1 MATRRRARS
10 RARAAPIRRALRL
23 AAVGTSRLWWGG
35 ALLLWFVGA
44 AGGRAGAQTPAPAPA
59 AGLSNLVDT
68 LLGAGDTLRWAPG
81 AIFVHTLKAQTAG
94 GRDGLP
100 VVVRGSAAWV
110 EGLPAGTGVRWRY
123 RRFDTDLRG
132 RQATLDSALLGY
144 DRPIFTFDEADRAI
158 SISEFQRG
166 LGDVDYSGVF
176 GRGLRF
182 GNSQNLV
189 LDSRLDL
196 QLNGDL
202 GDGLTVAAVVSDQ
215 NIPLQPEGNTVQL
228 REFDRIFVTV
238 ARAPHSVTAGDYTL
252 RSNAGHF
259 IRFDKNLQGLSYR
272 LDAQE
277 GKGYGGQASVA
288 ATRGDFQRIQLPTV
302 DGNQGPYRLTGARG
316 EPFVIV
322 LAGTERVFLDGRL
335 LERGID
341 RDYIIDYNRGEVTFM
356 PRLLVNRFQ
365 RIIVEYEYSDREYL
379 RTLASADAEYRL
391 GPVRLRVQGLQQQD
405 GLRRSGSALS
415 AQAQRVLATS
425 DGDRRGTLVPSP
437 IPVDE
442 AGSANPVQYRLRVD
456 STCRGRDSI
465 WVLADSTRENVQT
478 FLVNFTDVGQGLGDY
493 ELQFGGSANGAT
505 FQYVPRGDSC
515 QRRGRYAPLRL
526 VQTPRSL
533 RLLTLGGDYRID
545 SVSSVDFEVALNG
558 NDLNRY
564 SPGAEN
570 AFAGYV
576 NGVHARRLGATTV
589 SLRGYGEVTGDG
601 FEAIAPWR
609 AAEFRRLWNLGS
621 LAAQPTAE
629 PGGDVLA
636 GGRVGLSNEAL
647 DLGYGLDAYRQGEAY
662 RGFRQNWRAVY
673 RSGRLTASHAGDLL
687 SAERDRQ
694 RTGQS
699 RLSAEVNH
707 RGETWTHAASAAR
720 TTSQNYDLVRD
731 DRTPA
736 DRTFYEWSASSLR
749 ARGDSAWTQSLVYT
763 GRRDLLALAGAAPL
777 DEGTNHQ
784 LDVAIANPTTRRN
797 RLELTASY
805 RNTDPG
811 DGPATGTPTPRNF
824 YLGRLNHRFTSAR
837 QGWVRTQ
844 SLVEAG
850 SGQERRV
857 SIQYLRVQSGLGEYV
872 WKDYNGDGVEQLDEF
887 EVAVFADSAAYLRTV
902 LLTDD
907 FVATNTLT
915 VTQGI
920 DLDPG
925 RLRGADGA
933 WWKRFSASANAN
945 LKRRALQS
953 AGYGRLLATD
963 VARQDTTVVGDDL
976 GWRNALYFNRNRD
989 AFRVEAE
996 YRQVAV
1002 RGISLQGLQLNR
1014 TTGQALRA
1022 QQPLGDAWRLGA
1034 AFERELRR
1042 SESEALAQRNFTIVS
1057 QEYVPSVS
1065 FQPTPELRAELAGGY
1080 RRGRSPDAAGSVV
1093 AASAK
1098 LTADLRFRDAPPGGE
1113 RRSPLAGATLRGSVE
1128 RIAQTFEGDVNSP
1141 LGFALLEGLRPGES
1155 WVWSLTTDQQLGR
1168 SLQLSLRYDG
1178 RQLGGGRVV
1187 HTGQAQLQAV
1197 F

>member
-1 MATRRRARS
+1 M
-10 RARAAPIRRALRL
+10 
-23 AAVGTSRLWWGG
+23 
-35 ALLLWFVGA
+35 
-44 AGGRAGAQTPAPAPA
+44 
-59 AGLSNLVDT
+59 
-68 LLGAGDTLRWAPG
+68 
-81 AIFVHTLKAQTAG
+81 
-94 GRDGLP
+94 
-100 VVVRGSAAWV
+100 
-110 EGLPAGTGVRWRY
+110 
-123 RRFDTDLRG
+123 
-132 RQATLDSALLGY
+132 
-144 DRPIFTFDEADRAI
+144 
-158 SISEFQRG
+158 
-166 LGDVDYSGVF
+166 
-176 GRGLRF
+176 RF

-238 ARAPHSVTAGDYTL
+238 AKAPHSITAGDYTL

-272 LDAQE
+272 FDAQE
-277 GKGYGGQASVA
+277 EKGYGGQASVA
-288 ATRGDFQRIQLPTV
+288 ATRGDFQRIQLPV
-302 DGNQGPYRLTGARG
+302 ADGNQGPYRLTGARG

-379 RTLASADAEYRL
+379 RTLASADAEYQL

-415 AQAQRVLATS
+415 NEAQRILAMS
-425 DGDRRGTLVPSP
+425 DGSRGGTLVPSP
-437 IPVDE
+437 IPVD
-442 AGSANPVQYRLRVD
+442 ADGSANPVQYLRRID
-456 STCRGRDSI
+456 TSECGRDTLPI
-465 WVLADSTRENVQT
+465 WVLADTTRENLQT
-478 FLVNFTDVGQGLGDY
+478 FIVNFTDVGQGNGDY
-493 ELQFGGSANGAT
+493 ELAFGSSANGAT
-505 FQYVPRGDSC
+505 FRFVPRDADCRS
-515 QRRGRYAPLRL
+515 QGRYSPQRL

-533 RLLTLGGDYRID
+533 RLLTLGGEYRID
-545 SVSSVDFEVALNG
+545 SVSALDFEVALNS

-564 SPGAEN
+564 SPGAAQ
-570 AFAGYV
+570 AFAGYL
-576 NGVHARRLGATTV
+576 NGVHARRLGAATL

-609 AAEFRRLWNLGS
+609 AAEFRRLWNLGALS
-621 LAAQPTAE
+621 AQPTAE

-636 GGRVGLSNEAL
+636 GGRIGLSTKAFE
-647 DLGYGLDAYRQGEAY
+647 LGYGLDAYRQGDTY
-662 RGFRQNWRAVY
+662 RGFRQNWRTVY
-673 RSGRLTASHAGDLL
+673 RRGKLTATHAGDLL
-687 SAERDRQ
+687 TAERNVGQVDQ
-694 RTGQS
+694 QQTGQS
-699 RLSAEVNH
+699 RLSAELRHAGPVWN
-707 RGETWTHAASAAR
+707 HAASASR
-720 TTSQNYDLVRD
+720 TTSENYDLVRD
-731 DRTPA
+731 DRSTA
-736 DRTFYEWSASSLR
+736 DRTIFEWSASSLR
-749 ARGDSAWTQSLVYT
+749 ASGDSAWTQSVTYT
-763 GRRDLLALAGAAPL
+763 GRRDLLTVAGAAAVN
-777 DEGTNHQ
+777 EGTNHQ
-784 LDVAIANPTTRRN
+784 IDLQVANPATLRN

-805 RNTDPG
+805 RNTDQG
-811 DGPATGTPTPRNF
+811 SGATSSRMTPRNF

-837 QGWVRTQ
+837 QGWIRTQ

-920 DLDPG
+920 DVDPG
-925 RLRGADGA
+925 RLRGADAA

-953 AGYGRLLATD
+953 TGYARLFATNIG
-963 VARQDTTVVGDDL
+963 RQDTTVVGDDL

-989 AFRVEAE
+989 AFRAEFE

-1014 TTGQALRA
+1014 TSGQALRL
-1022 QQPLGDAWRLGA
+1022 QQPLGDAWRLGVA
-1034 AFERELRR
+1034 IERELRR
-1042 SESEALAQRNFTIVS
+1042 SESEALAQRNFTILS
-1057 QEYVPSVS
+1057 EDLIPSVS
-1065 FQPTPELRAELAGGY
+1065 YQPTPELRAELSGGY
-1080 RRGRSPDAAGSVV
+1080 RRGRNPGGVESVV
-1093 AASAK
+1093 ASSAK
-1098 LTADLRFRDAPPGGE
+1098 LVTDLRFKELPPGSE

-1128 RIAQTFEGDVNSP
+1128 RIVQTFEGDVNSP

-1168 SLQLSLRYDG
+1168 ALQLSLRYDG